1 MADTPG
7 YPATLRL
14 AGRRVLVVGGGTVA
28 TRRIPALLDA
38 GAVVDVIA
46 PDASTEI
53 REAAGAGRLRWRQ
66 RRFQPRDVLEPEPAW
81 LVHAATDS
89 PAVNAVVAT
98 ACDEHRVWCVRAD
111 DADAS
116 SVWTPAVAHGAVGT
130 VAEGVTVAVTGG
142 GDPRRAAAV
151 RDAVLAGLDSG
162 LLPVRRQRPP
172 ALDPTQAQVI
182 RFALVGGGPGCRGSP
197 PSAAVSC
204 SPPRTISSPP
214 TGSARARPARRVP
227 VSRRRGR
234 RRGGDAWAPPD
245 PAGPINEIL
254 VEHAR
259 LGRDVVVSRGRPL
272 CPRPGWR
279 GGDPLCRQR
288 DSGRGGP
295 GRDVRRVGT
304 GRRRHPVTH
313 RGITASFVV
322 ASAHDGA
329 TAALDALRVRPAG
342 DLDGLLNS
350 GRDRAGRHC
359 VPTCG
364 RSPVGRRRPPSR
376 SSSPAGPRTD
386 GRR

>member
-172 ALDPTQAQVI
+172 I
-182 RFALVGGGPGCRGSP
+182 
-197 PSAAVSC
+197 
-204 SPPRTISSPP
+204 
-214 TGSARARPARRVP
+214 
-227 VSRRRGR
+227 
-234 RRGGDAWAPPD
+234 
-245 PAGPINEIL
+245 
-254 VEHAR
+254 
-259 LGRDVVVSRGRPL
+259 
-272 CPRPGWR
+272 
-279 GGDPLCRQR
+279 
-288 DSGRGGP
+288 
-295 GRDVRRVGT
+295 GT
-304 GRRRHPVTH
+304 
-313 RGITASFVV
+313 
-322 ASAHDGA
+322 
-329 TAALDALRVRPAG
+329 
-342 DLDGLLNS
+342 
-350 GRDRAGRHC
+350 
-359 VPTCG
+359 
-364 RSPVGRRRPPSR
+364 
-376 SSSPAGPRTD
+376 
-386 GRR
+386 

>member
-116 SVWTPAVAHGAVGT
+116 SVWTPAVAHGAAGT

-162 LLPVRRQRPP
+162 LLPVRRQRAPGRDRTDP
-172 ALDPTQAQVI
+172 A
-182 RFALVGGGPGCRGSP
+182 GGTGCPRRRRPRGPGTCHRP
-197 PSAAVSC
+197 RRDSC
-204 SPPRTISSPP
+204 SPRRTSSSP
-214 TGSARARPARRVP
+214 TGSARA
-227 VSRRRGR
+227 
-234 RRGGDAWAPPD
+234 
-245 PAGPINEIL
+245 
-254 VEHAR
+254 
-259 LGRDVVVSRGRPL
+259 
-272 CPRPGWR
+272 
-279 GGDPLCRQR
+279 
-288 DSGRGGP
+288 
-295 GRDVRRVGT
+295 
-304 GRRRHPVTH
+304 
-313 RGITASFVV
+313 
-322 ASAHDGA
+322 
-329 TAALDALRVRPAG
+329 
-342 DLDGLLNS
+342 
-350 GRDRAGRHC
+350 
-359 VPTCG
+359 TC
-364 RSPVGRRRPPSR
+364 S
-376 SSSPAGPRTD
+376 TC
-386 GRR
+386 